1 MAEKLL
7 IETES
12 SGLYRDNTSMALIN
26 TDRASFA
33 AYKMKRQ
40 KGSQVKELSIEVAS
54 LKQDMVDIKTM
65 LTTLTEGL
73 NGK

>member
-12 SGLYRDNTSMALIN
+12 SGLYRDSTSMALIN

-33 AYKMKRQ
+33 AYKIKRL
-40 KGSQVKELSIEVAS
+40 KGSQVKELTIEVAS

-65 LTTLTEGL
+65 LMTITEGL